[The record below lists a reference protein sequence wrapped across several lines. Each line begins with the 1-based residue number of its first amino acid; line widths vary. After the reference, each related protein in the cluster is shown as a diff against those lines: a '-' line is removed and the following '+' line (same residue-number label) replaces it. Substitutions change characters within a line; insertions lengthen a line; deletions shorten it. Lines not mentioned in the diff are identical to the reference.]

1 MTDDNVIVL
10 PVPTRLDV
18 PVERVLGA
26 AMAAEM
32 ETAVVI
38 GWAANGDFYFAS
50 SAGDG
55 GDVLWLLE
63 VARKK
68 LMEAG
73 GA

>member
-1 MTDDNVIVL
+1 MTDDNVVIL
-10 PVPTRLDV
+10 SVPTRLDL
-18 PVERVLGA
+18 PAERVLKA
-26 AMAAEM
+26 ALDADIK
-32 ETAVVI
+32 TAVVI
-38 GWAANGDFYFAS
+38 GWDANDDFYFAS

-68 LMEAG
+68 LMETG